1 MSKLSRPRAGDTTFD
16 AIRYALPY
24 APGVERHF
32 WNVARNRIV
41 ERHLRRALA
50 TQRRSDR
57 LVLDVGCGP
66 GIVVDHLRRAGI
78 DCHGVE
84 LGKPAVRPGIERYVS
99 VCIDAADL
107 TQDIRERTGTIL
119 LLDVVEHIE
128 HPKEFISGLL
138 AAYTLLEHIII
149 TVPARMELWSNY
161 DRYYGH
167 FLRYDKAKLRAL
179 ATACAL
185 DVVELKYFFVSLY
198 PVMRSMIRRS
208 QARPLETTPPSSALA
223 IGLHAL
229 VGRAFAME
237 ERVSFTG
244 ALPGTSLLAVLSR
257 RAG

>member
-1 MSKLSRPRAGDTTFD
+1 
-16 AIRYALPY
+16 LPY

-84 LGKPAVRPGIERYVS
+84 LGKPVVRAEIETYVS
-99 VCIDAADL
+99 ICIDAAYVQ
-107 TQDIRERTGTIL
+107 QDIRERTGTIL

-128 HPKEFISGLL
+128 HPEKFISGLL
-138 AAYTLLEHIII
+138 AAYPLLEHIII

-167 FLRYDKAKLRAL
+167 FLRYDKARLRAL

-185 DVVELKYFFVSLY
+185 NVVELKYFFVSLY
-198 PVMRSMIRRS
+198 PVMRNMIRRS
-208 QARPLETTPPSSALA
+208 QVRPLETKPPASTLA

-229 VGRAFAME
+229 IGAAFAIE
-237 ERVSFTG
+237 ERILFTG
-244 ALPGTSLLAVLSR
+244 AIPGTSLLAVLSR